1 MRNPATHFCLSHQKF
16 WTVAGSATLLTALV
30 GCGGGSGGGDPTPS
44 LIQVDPV
51 KVDASYGTDGSA
63 KFNGLVPVAV
73 ALQPD
78 GKLLITGSRRTAPL
92 PAVNSGGQPAREVV
106 VRRLTA
112 NGAPDTSF
120 GTNGE
125 VSFTIKG
132 SDTPGDI
139 KLQKN
144 GRIVVAVLAGE
155 PCVYKGNIPYV
166 PCVNAAGTV
175 ALRSSNLVALTA
187 TGQLDRTFGQ
197 NGVAE
202 KATDQSSSQ
211 LSLAVA
217 SDDSLLLLESKVTTT
232 LLAQYFANRL
242 DRVTANGIVE
252 NLATQPSS
260 QKSCDDRSGTAL
272 LIQNSGRIVTGGNS
286 RSAGLCITEHDPKT
300 AWQTK
305 AAWTKFNGSYRLSSL
320 KSTSDDGFVAVGRNC
335 GSGDCQLGMARYQA
349 NAEQQTSY
357 GKEGFAYL
365 SIPQG
370 TTIESTLVLP
380 DDSVIVLG
388 NRVEYGA
395 TGTSP
400 EFSAVWARIDPQG
413 EPVKDFGTQGVLS
426 TPIST
431 LLPTHFVPDSQGR
444 WLILSLEGQADDNNA
459 TFLVQR
465 VAGHSKP

>member
-1 MRNPATHFCLSHQKF
+1 M
-16 WTVAGSATLLTALV
+16 
-30 GCGGGSGGGDPTPS
+30 
-44 LIQVDPV
+44 
-51 KVDASYGTDGSA
+51 
-63 KFNGLVPVAV
+63 
-73 ALQPD
+73 QPD
-78 GKLLITGSRRTAPL
+78 GKLLVTGSRRTGSL
-92 PAVNSGGQPAREVV
+92 PTVNYGGAPAREVV

-112 NGAPDTSF
+112 NGATDTSF

-144 GRIVVAVLAGE
+144 GRIVIAVHAGE
-155 PCVYKGNIPYV
+155 PCVINFVSPSARCI
-166 PCVNAAGTV
+166 NAAGNS

-211 LSLAVA
+211 LSLAVV
-217 SDDSLLLLESKVTTT
+217 SDDSLLLLESSVTTS
-232 LLAQYFANRL
+232 LLTQYFSNRL
-242 DRVTANGIVE
+242 DRVTADGIVE

-260 QKSCDDRSGTAL
+260 QKSCDDRSGAAL
-272 LIQNSGRIVTGGNS
+272 LIQNSGRILTGGNS

-305 AAWTKFNGSYRLSSL
+305 AAWTKFNGSYRLSAL
-320 KSTSDDGFVAVGRNC
+320 KSTSDDGFVAVGINC

-365 SIPQG
+365 SIPQ
-370 TTIESTLVLP
+370 TIASTLVLP
-380 DDSVIVLG
+380 DDSVIVLA

-400 EFSAVWARIDPQG
+400 KFSAVWARIDPQG

-426 TPIST
+426 TPLST
-431 LLPTHFVPDSQGR
+431 LRPTHLVPDWQGR
-444 WLILSLEGQADDNNA
+444 WLVVSLDGQADDSSA
-459 TFLVQR
+459 TFVVRR
-465 VAGHSKP
+465 VAGHSKL